1 MNLETLSL
9 KTIINILDFL
19 KKQLLFSETLEKVDL
34 QLFVTKLT

>member
-9 KTIINILDFL
+9 KTIIKILDFL